1 MKHSEVFPV
10 NKVKQNLLIFILI
23 AVAVALG
30 IYIALINARSDSDGI
45 CLKQSVPNADA
56 AVSIAQLICRSYT
69 GMDVEDEAFVPEYDT
84 EKDVWKVR
92 LKSERDFDSTY
103 SSWFEREHAI
113 YIEGGDATVLKASI
127 NTRAIKEYYET
138 KALYEP

>member
-1 MKHSEVFPV
+1 M
-10 NKVKQNLLIFILI
+10 NKVKQNFLIFIL
-23 AVAVALG
+23 AVVAIVFG

-56 AVSIAQLICRSYT
+56 AVSIAQLVCRSYT
-69 GMDVEDEAFVPEYDT
+69 GMDVEADAFISEYDT

-113 YIEGGDATVLKASI
+113 YIEGGDATVLKMSI
-127 NTRAIKEYYET
+127 NTNDIEKYYEI
-138 KALYEP
+138 KALYK